1 MNTTI
6 IGICG
11 RKRHGKDT
19 VGRIL
24 SAQYGFRTTS
34 FADPIKR
41 IAMQLYGLT
50 WDQCF
55 GDGPMKETVDPRW
68 DLSPREILQRL
79 GTEVARSIHPD
90 TWVRH
95 TLDGVRAAADG
106 RGYSWRDEVNHR
118 FETYPGPVPHV
129 RWAITDVRFPNEA
142 ALIRAAGGLIW
153 KVVRPNLALPVDE
166 HPSETSVDLVEADAV
181 IVNDGTLDAL
191 TARVDVAM
199 SGVR

>member
-24 SAQYGFRTTS
+24 SAHHGFRTTA
-34 FADPIKR
+34 FGDQIKH
-41 IAMQLYGLT
+41 IAMDLYGLT

-55 GDGPMKETVDPRW
+55 GDGPAKEAVDPRW
-68 DLSPREILQRL
+68 GWSPREILQRL

-90 TWVRH
+90 TWVRY

-106 RGYSWRDEVNHR
+106 QGYRWRDEAHHR
-118 FETYPGPVPHV
+118 FELYTGPVPHV

-142 ALIRAAGGLIW
+142 ALIRAAGGRVW
-153 KVVRPNLALPVDE
+153 KVVRPNLVLPVDE
-166 HPSETSVDLVEADAV
+166 HPSETSVDLVEADV
-181 IVNDGTLDAL
+181 VLVNDGTVDEL
-191 TARVDVAM
+191 TARIDVVM
-199 SGVR
+199 SGGR